1 MLDLLPQ
8 HQIYQVSS
16 DLMEKAS
23 YRENPGG
30 LVTVMQ
36 QKQMLTLTALPDHP
50 PALMLALVAL
60 TKPGNIGALLRTADA
75 TGVEFICLIDSA
87 LDIYNPNIIRASTG
101 TVFLNN
107 LITASTAQA
116 IQYFQA
122 HHYQI
127 VAAHLAG
134 TQSLYDTDFTSR
146 PTVIVFGTEDQGL
159 DDSWVNSCDVLVRIP
174 MIGKIADSLNVSVSG
189 AVFLYEALRQRQLIL

>member
-1 MLDLLPQ
+1 MLAVLPP
-8 HQIYQVSS
+8 HQTYQVTA

-30 LVTVMQ
+30 LVTVMR
-36 QKQMLTLTALPDHP
+36 QKPLRTFSTLPENP
-50 PALMLALVAL
+50 PALILALVNL

-75 TGVEFICLIDSA
+75 TGVDLICLIDSA

-107 LITASTAQA
+107 LVVASTAEA
-116 IQYFQA
+116 IQHFQT
-122 HHYQI
+122 HHFQI
-127 VAAHLAG
+127 VAAHLSG
-134 TQSLYDTDFTSR
+134 TQSLYDTDFISR
-146 PTVIVFGTEDQGL
+146 PTVMVFGTEDQGL
-159 DDSWVNSCDVLVRIP
+159 DDIWVKNCDALVRIP

-189 AVFLYEALRQRQLIL
+189 AVFLYEALRQRQQHL